1 MARPRLISDEQILD
15 ATREAVNS
23 FGPGVSLEVIAGK
36 LGVSQPALLKR
47 FGSRNKLMVSALR
60 PSMNPAYRAKL
71 EAGPDARPLQ
81 EQLFEVIAWLSA
93 WYEENAPRI
102 AALRE
107 SGIPMC
113 EVFLPDEEPAPL
125 RVTRVVSEW
134 LDRCKRRGLVTHDF
148 DTETL
153 AFSMVST
160 VSSRAHMRHI
170 FQDYVPKTS
179 ERAFL
184 KTVNTF
190 FARALTPTLAPLRN
204 ASSANRAA
212 PMTRHSRNS
221 RRTK

>member
-23 FGPGVSLEVIAGK
+23 SGPGVSLEVIASK

-47 FGSRNKLMVSALR
+47 FGSRNKLMVAALR

-71 EAGPDARPLQ
+71 EAGPDERPLN
-81 EQLFEVIAWLSA
+81 EQLFEVFGWLSD

-113 EVFLPDEEPAPL
+113 DVFSRDEEPPPL
-125 RVTRVVSEW
+125 RVTRVVGEW
-134 LDRCKRRGLVTHDF
+134 LDRCKRLGLVTHDF

-153 AFSMVST
+153 AFSMIST

-179 ERAFL
+179 QRAFL
-184 KTVNTF
+184 NSVNTF
-190 FARALTPTLAPLRN
+190 FVRALTPALTHLRRAP
-204 ASSANRAA
+204 AAMRAA
-212 PMTRHSRNS
+212 HMTRLSRSS